1 MSPNQVASLTWPGGP
16 TLHVCGCVLCF
27 RETHQCRF
35 PVFPKH
41 LVLDQNHQSHRGFSN
56 GCKYGDAAC
65 CPHIPSVQC
74 FFVHNY
80 TYTYLYMYIHDI
92 IQLCIYMI
100 LYNYIYIYFCRHR
113 HIITV
118 CVYIECIYIYICSIH
133 ICWDT
138 PLRKNSWFLKGNV
151 SLCYCLAEDQ
161 ASKTKHASSIRKF
174 GYKLG
179 FKPVNPS
186 YIPITHQITK
196 NPWPQGQP
204 KESERGAGGDFDSQ
218 TPLV

>member
-1 MSPNQVASLTWPGGP
+1 MKSSCFSHRTSHGPKAGYVSHNPRGSPRWCPPPVITWWKPNPTIVVSSMSPNQVASLTWPGGP

-100 LYNYIYIYFCRHR
+100 LYNYIYICRHR

-118 CVYIECIYIYICSIH
+118 CVCI
-133 ICWDT
+133 
-138 PLRKNSWFLKGNV
+138 
-151 SLCYCLAEDQ
+151 
-161 ASKTKHASSIRKF
+161 
-174 GYKLG
+174 
-179 FKPVNPS
+179 
-186 YIPITHQITK
+186 
-196 NPWPQGQP
+196 
-204 KESERGAGGDFDSQ
+204 
-218 TPLV
+218 